1 MGLWT
6 YGAAMVSGASQIP
19 YVGWHKIRRG
29 ILPKPL
35 FNKIRS
41 NKLNIYFVT
50 LDCDLY
56 HRHCKWRFTNFL

>member
-6 YGAAMVSGASQIP
+6 YGAAMVSGVSQIP

-35 FNKIRS
+35 FNNTPFPRS
-41 NKLNIYFVT
+41 GQ
-50 LDCDLY
+50 
-56 HRHCKWRFTNFL
+56 TNSIFIL